1 MKSVYIILIAIWI
14 VYFENHRQNMTLNDY
29 IIMYAIVLFVGA
41 LIYKYERTP
50 KNINDLKKYRSIDDV
65 IKKYGVPDDIEQFDE
80 YTTYTFKKST
90 NGWGH
95 NKYKVDV
102 FIVYNNQLV
111 KHSSFYE

>member
-1 MKSVYIILIAIWI
+1 M
-14 VYFENHRQNMTLNDY
+14 
-29 IIMYAIVLFVGA
+29 
-41 LIYKYERTP
+41 
-50 KNINDLKKYRSIDDV
+50 